1 MATEPALFDTTLDIE
16 GFERNITVTLWY
28 NEIDMS
34 VAIVDKIVLTDTDQ
48 SLDFLLSDEELIEHL
63 SERIA
68 EEAEEARNEAELER
82 ALSYMDEY

>member
-68 EEAEEARNEAELER
+68 EEAEVARNEAELER
-82 ALSYMDEY
+82 LISSQEEY